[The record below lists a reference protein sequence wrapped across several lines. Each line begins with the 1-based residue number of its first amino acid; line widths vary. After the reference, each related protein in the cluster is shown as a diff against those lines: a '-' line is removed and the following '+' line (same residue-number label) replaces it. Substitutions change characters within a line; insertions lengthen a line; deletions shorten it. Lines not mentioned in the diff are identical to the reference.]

1 MLVKSGKSF
10 RKIFT
15 TPIFDLC
22 SFASGT
28 LNPSLSIFF
37 EQMSADKPIVQK
49 CPWENKIDFPNFDV
63 RGDKSFGIYAAG
75 VYKISVLFGK
85 QKNKANLC
93 AATATISYK
102 LGKKG

>member
-1 MLVKSGKSF
+1 
-10 RKIFT
+10 
-15 TPIFDLC
+15 
-22 SFASGT
+22 
-28 LNPSLSIFF
+28 
-37 EQMSADKPIVQK
+37 MSADKPIVQK